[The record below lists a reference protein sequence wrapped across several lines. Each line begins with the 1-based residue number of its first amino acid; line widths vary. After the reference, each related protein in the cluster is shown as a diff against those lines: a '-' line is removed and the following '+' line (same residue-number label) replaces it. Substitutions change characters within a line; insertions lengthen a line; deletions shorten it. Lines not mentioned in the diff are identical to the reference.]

1 MCGIVGYI
9 GNKKALPILLD
20 GIKSLEY
27 RGYDSAGFAVLTKS
41 GKIRSEK
48 AVGRVVALEE
58 KIGGRE
64 FFGNAGIIH
73 SRWATHGGVTE
84 ANAHPHRDCQS
95 MIWVVHNGII
105 ENYQALKADLKK
117 MGHSFRSETDTE
129 ILAHLIEEF
138 RNKDAGL
145 SFEEAVRLSL
155 LSVRGTYGIA
165 VIDAREPEKLV
176 AARNFSPLLL
186 GVGNKEYIVA
196 SDASAVLKHTKN
208 VIYLDDGEIAV
219 LDPYGHTIFDMGRN
233 VLEKP
238 LLEIEWSLAQ
248 AQKGGYPHFMLKEIF
263 EEPEAIENSIR
274 GRLVAEEGR
283 VKLGGLAEV
292 VEKLKNVRRVLIS
305 CCGTAYFAGRVGEY
319 MLEEYAGVPT
329 EVDFASEFRYRKPV
343 FREGDVFLAISQSG
357 ETADTLA
364 ALREAN
370 MPEYRCRG
378 IPAHRTRNRRCI
390 N

>member
-176 AARNFSPLLL
+176 AARNFSR
-186 GVGNKEYIVA
+186 
-196 SDASAVLKHTKN
+196 S
-208 VIYLDDGEIAV
+208 
-219 LDPYGHTIFDMGRN
+219 
-233 VLEKP
+233 
-238 LLEIEWSLAQ
+238 
-248 AQKGGYPHFMLKEIF
+248 
-263 EEPEAIENSIR
+263 EER
-274 GRLVAEEGR
+274 
-283 VKLGGLAEV
+283 
-292 VEKLKNVRRVLIS
+292 
-305 CCGTAYFAGRVGEY
+305 
-319 MLEEYAGVPT
+319 
-329 EVDFASEFRYRKPV
+329 
-343 FREGDVFLAISQSG
+343 
-357 ETADTLA
+357 
-364 ALREAN
+364 
-370 MPEYRCRG
+370 
-378 IPAHRTRNRRCI
+378 
-390 N
+390 